1 MNKIIDINRYR
12 QNNKKD
18 SKKML
23 FLSVIIGLFSGLILW
38 KYFVENIA
46 NYDVKIPQSSNVK
59 FNEKEPIGMSTAQ
72 VAIEFEGFDDKPVLL
87 YIYTTWCGVCTKN
100 FEVFN
105 EIAREFQNTDLKV
118 MALAIDRNLEPQKLT
133 DYLSKFGDVYFQPR
147 HLLFKDGFIDFL
159 HKKNIKYSGHIPF
172 TVLIDKNGEVITK
185 YTGVKNKNYLRNR
198 IIKELYPN

>member
-1 MNKIIDINRYR
+1 MNKIININNYR
-12 QNNKKD
+12 QNKQKD

-23 FLSVIIGLFSGLILW
+23 FLSIIIGLLAGLVLW

-46 NYDVKIPQSSNVK
+46 NYDVKIPQSANIK
-59 FNEKEPIGMSTAQ
+59 FNEKEPIGMTTAQ
-72 VAIEFEGFDDKPVLL
+72 VAVEFENFDDKPVLL
-87 YIYTTWCGVCTKN
+87 YIYTTWCGVCTRN

-105 EIAREFQNTDLKV
+105 EISREFQNTDLKV
-118 MALAIDRNLEPQKLT
+118 MALAIDRNLEAQKIT
-133 DYLSKFGDVYFQPR
+133 DYFNKFGDVYFQPR
-147 HLLFKDGFIDFL
+147 YLIFKDGFIEFL

-172 TVLIDKNGEVITK
+172 TVLIGKNGEVISK

>member
-1 MNKIIDINRYR
+1 MNKIIDIKNYR

-23 FLSVIIGLFSGLILW
+23 FLSIIIGLLLGLALW

-46 NYDVKIPQSSNVK
+46 NYDVKIPQSSNIQ
-59 FNEKEPIGMSTAQ
+59 FNEKTPIGMTTAQ
-72 VAIEFEGFDDKPVLL
+72 IANEFESFDDKPVLL
-87 YIYTTWCGVCTKN
+87 YIYTTWCGVCSKN

-105 EIAREFQNTDLKV
+105 EISREFQNTDLRV
-118 MALAIDRNLEPQKLT
+118 MALAIDRNLEPQKLS
-133 DYLSKFGDVYFQPR
+133 DYLNKLGDVYFQPR
-147 HLLFKDGFIDFL
+147 HLLFKDGFMEFL
-159 HKKNIKYSGHIPF
+159 LKKNIKYSGHIPF
-172 TVLIDKNGEVITK
+172 TVLISKDGKVITK